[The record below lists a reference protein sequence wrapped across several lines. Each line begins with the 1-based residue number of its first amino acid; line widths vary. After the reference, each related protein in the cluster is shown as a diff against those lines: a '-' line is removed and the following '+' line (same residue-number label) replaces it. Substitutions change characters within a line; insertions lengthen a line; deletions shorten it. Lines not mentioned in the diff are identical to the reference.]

1 MESNHF
7 SLEVNKSNRFTR
19 IFQIIFGII
28 CAVLA
33 LIWLIMN
40 IKTLTTNVSLVLTI
54 VFLLG
59 FAYYLVNSGL
69 GKGEKY
75 IEIGRDSLKF
85 KKNSVLPAIEIRAG
99 DIQKIE
105 IYPLNIVF
113 ILKSGK
119 KELLRFGTFFT
130 GVIEPV
136 KTGIESFC
144 ETNGIPVEAISENI

>member
-1 MESNHF
+1 MESNHY

-19 IFQIIFGII
+19 IFQLIFGII

-33 LIWLIMN
+33 VIWLIMN
-40 IKTLTTNVSLVLTI
+40 IKTLTTNGSLVLTI
-54 VFLLG
+54 IFLLG

-69 GKGEKY
+69 GKGDKY
-75 IEIGRDSLKF
+75 IEIGRNSLKL
-85 KKNSVLPAIEIRAG
+85 KKNSVLTATEIKAG

-105 IYPLNIVF
+105 IFPLNIVF

-119 KELLRFGTFFT
+119 KVLLRFGTFFP
-130 GVIEPV
+130 GVIDPV

-144 ETNGIPVEAISENI
+144 KANGIPFEAINENI